1 MVDAGDVPLRPT
13 TVLDLTEMPPLLL
26 RQGAGEVTGIV

>member
-1 MVDAGDVPLRPT
+1 
-13 TVLDLTEMPPLLL
+13 VLDLTEMPPLLL